1 MKNVFTHIDA
11 NDNDYKRILKKY
23 QSVLDNYKAYE
34 ENLSDINA
42 GANNKSNK
50 GLSYKNS
57 LAKILVNYERIYGK
71 APEDPS
77 SKKTIDDLKKIQNMP
92 SFIMVNQQKGR
103 FYNAALEGYFNY
115 ISHRNLQLVMQ
126 SKKKIVSKKS
136 DQRKYIPIYKSKKEQ
151 ITSYYYPRDQ
161 RFSLIAMESNNWQC
175 FFNKKH
181 ELFKKDDGTPYL
193 EAHHIIPMKYYEEFN
208 ISIDQPCN
216 IVPLCPNCHRKI
228 HHAQKHDRNKMIKN
242 LYNRRVN
249 ELKQNHININ
259 LKQLLSYYDK

>member
-11 NDNDYKRILKKY
+11 NDKDYELILKKY
-23 QSVLDNYKAYE
+23 QSFLDNYKAYE
-34 ENLSDINA
+34 EILSDINA

-71 APEDPS
+71 TPEDPS
-77 SKKTIDDLKKIQNMP
+77 SKETIDNLKRIQNMP

-103 FYNAALEGYFNY
+103 FYNAALEGYFNFV
-115 ISHRNLQLVMQ
+115 SHRNP
-126 SKKKIVSKKS
+126 KIVMRSNKKS
-136 DQRKYIPIYKSKKEQ
+136 DQSKYIPIYKAKKEQ
-151 ITSYYYPRDQ
+151 ITSYYFPRDQ
-161 RFSLIAMESNNWQC
+161 RFALIAMESNNWQC

-193 EAHHIIPMKYYEEFN
+193 EAHHIIPMKYYEDFN
-208 ISIDQPCN
+208 VSIDQPCN

-228 HHAQKHDRNKMIKN
+228 HHAQMHVRYKMIRN
-242 LYNRRVN
+242 LYNRRIN
-249 ELKQNHININ
+249 DFKRHQLNITLKR
-259 LKQLLSYYDK
+259 LLSYYDK